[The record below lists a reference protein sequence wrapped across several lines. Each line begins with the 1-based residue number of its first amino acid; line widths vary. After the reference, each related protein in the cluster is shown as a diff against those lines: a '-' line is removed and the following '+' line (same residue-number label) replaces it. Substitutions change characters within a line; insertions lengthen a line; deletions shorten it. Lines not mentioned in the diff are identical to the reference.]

1 MPMENYVGF
10 SDAQERIRSELTANK
25 RSEGQDDISHR
36 VHQHDKNTR
45 PQKPVSGRR
54 PSDIKLGIREGH
66 GNIANK
72 RIIVTGGTAKSEA
85 ILHERRCNCRH
96 SN

>member
-1 MPMENYVGF
+1 MLA
-10 SDAQERIRSELTANK
+10 SATHERGHIVSELTADK
-25 RSEGQDDISHR
+25 RTEGQDDVGHR

-54 PSDIKLGIREGH
+54 PSDIELGIREGH

-72 RIIVTGGTAKSEA
+72 RVLGTGRAAESES